1 MKLKISFKRN
11 PISTLWSTKLTIF
24 QNFPNKLT
32 QSSFVSLKKENKKK
46 VKHFYQSCG
55 DVFIPFVI
63 GHASHI
69 LLEGQRM
76 ELFSIY
82 N

>member
-32 QSSFVSLKKENKKK
+32 QSSFVSLKKEKEKKSK
-46 VKHFYQSCG
+46 
-55 DVFIPFVI
+55 
-63 GHASHI
+63 A
-69 LLEGQRM
+69 LLSVMWRGVHT
-76 ELFSIY
+76 ICY
-82 N
+82 WPC